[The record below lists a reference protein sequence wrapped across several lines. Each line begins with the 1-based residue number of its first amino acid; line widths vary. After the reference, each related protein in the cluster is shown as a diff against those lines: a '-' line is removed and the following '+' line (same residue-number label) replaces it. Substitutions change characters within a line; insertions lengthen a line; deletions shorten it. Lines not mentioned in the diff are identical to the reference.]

1 MKENTMIWISV
12 YHKINFLLSWYVV
25 SLDDIFCDST
35 LFLSPNFP
43 SLGMFLYCTLLRGHL
58 LFLMF
63 TYP

>member
-1 MKENTMIWISV
+1 MKENSIIWISV
-12 YHKINFLLSWYVV
+12 YHKINFLFSWYII

-35 LFLSPNFP
+35 LFLSPSFS
-43 SLGMFLYCTLLRGHL
+43 SLRMFLYCNLLEGHL